1 MEEKKRGIKDWAR
14 DDRPREKLLDKG
26 AQALSDSEL
35 LAILV
40 PGTRKHNAIDQA
52 REVLKKSQNNL
63 QILGKRS
70 VHDLLKSK
78 IEGFGLAKACIIVAA
93 LELGRRRNAGLSPE
107 KIIISDSKSAAA
119 YLQPQLADLTN
130 EVFGV
135 LYLDQ
140 SGGLKLFKIHS
151 QGGITATTVDPRLI
165 FKKAL
170 EEEAVSIIVTHNHP
184 SGSLQPSK
192 ADQTLTEK
200 IREGAT
206 LLDIKLL
213 DHIIIGNQGYFSF
226 ANEGLLA

>member
-35 LAILV
+35 LAILM

-52 REVLKKSQNNL
+52 REVLKGSQNNL

-70 VHDLLKSK
+70 VHDLLKMK
-78 IEGFGLAKACIIVAA
+78 IEGFGPAKACIIVAA

-107 KIIISDSKSAAA
+107 KIVISDSKSAAA

-170 EEEAVSIIVTHNHP
+170 EEEAVSIIVAHNHP

-213 DHIIIGNQGYFSF
+213 DHIIVGNQGYFSF

>member
-1 MEEKKRGIKDWAR
+1 MEEKKRWIKNWAK

-26 AQALSDSEL
+26 AQSLSDSEL
-35 LAILV
+35 IAILLGKGV
-40 PGTRKHNAIDQA
+40 SGQSAVELA
-52 REVLKKSQNNL
+52 RVVLDASRDNL
-63 QILGKRS
+63 QELGKNTG
-70 VHDLLKSK
+70 HELQK
-78 IEGFGLAKACIIVAA
+78 IKGIGKAKAAILEAA
-93 LELGRRRNAGLSPE
+93 LELGRRRNAGLSPK
-107 KIIISDSKSAAA
+107 KIIIGDSKSAAA
-119 YLQPQLADLTN
+119 YLQPQLADLKH

-151 QGGITATTVDPRLI
+151 QGGITATIVDPRLI

-170 EEEAVSIIVTHNHP
+170 EEEAVSIIVAHNHP